1 MGRCPWK
8 GNGNSLQYSC
18 LENPVDRGDW
28 WATVSWVTKVRQDW
42 VTEKE
47 KNVQTS
53 FRKIQEQKPL
63 RILALGYRHFQ
74 SGNLEGLWLSII
86 PRLFQG
92 GARPIFSILSS
103 PFHPSSQQPIPITH
117 FWSHTDSGVCRLS
130 HVHKYP
136 GTLGQGIY
144 VTFLCL
150 TFLLIYKM
158 RIFTASSISTTF
170 STITTTF
177 KCTHL
182 TEKKKRMRNK
192 GQARCQRSSDLSATK
207 NWNPG
212 SQDLVHPPLIS
223 SSDSELARESGGKGP
238 NTSPWHKHWG
248 QSILSQVSA
257 KHSPEASIATV
268 GSQSLD
274 TKFSRLLVLR
284 LDPLI
289 TKQTKI
295 LAKTSYHFSFVHYM
309 LKILGFKNLITRKDF
324 RNQTVLAVW
333 PKRFP
338 PAILQ

>member
-1 MGRCPWK
+1 
-8 GNGNSLQYSC
+8 
-18 LENPVDRGDW
+18 
-28 WATVSWVTKVRQDW
+28 
-42 VTEKE
+42 
-47 KNVQTS
+47 
-53 FRKIQEQKPL
+53 
-63 RILALGYRHFQ
+63 
-74 SGNLEGLWLSII
+74 
-86 PRLFQG
+86 
-92 GARPIFSILSS
+92 
-103 PFHPSSQQPIPITH
+103 
-117 FWSHTDSGVCRLS
+117 
-130 HVHKYP
+130 
-136 GTLGQGIY
+136 
-144 VTFLCL
+144 
-150 TFLLIYKM
+150 M

-182 TEKKKRMRNK
+182 TEKKKEWETEVKPNVK
-192 GQARCQRSSDLSATK
+192 GHLICQPQRTETQ
-207 NWNPG
+207 G
-212 SQDLVHPPLIS
+212 SQDLAHPPLIS
-223 SSDSELARESGGKGP
+223 SSDSEPARESGGKGP

-257 KHSPEASIATV
+257 KHSPEASIATT

-274 TKFSRLLVLR
+274 TKFSRLLVVR